1 MKLIDQRSER
11 PDQQK
16 RKFEACALTRIHVH
30 MLAQKDNPV
39 YYLDNVVV
47 DRRDPVLSKVIR
59 ATERRRSATPAGVM
73 TTLASPT
80 QGETAGLS
88 LWEVEMTGGRSGP
101 LHVFDTEQI
110 WTVLEGELSV
120 DIAGEAQTLGTG
132 DTVVIPAELERKV
145 AAKTDVRLIVC
156 GHAGAIARVP
166 GEPEPRGTPAW
177 IG

>member
-1 MKLIDQRSER
+1 
-11 PDQQK
+11 
-16 RKFEACALTRIHVH
+16 
-30 MLAQKDNPV
+30 
-39 YYLDNVVV
+39 
-47 DRRDPVLSKVIR
+47 
-59 ATERRRSATPAGVM
+59 M

-88 LWEVEMTGGRSGP
+88 LWEVEMAEGGSGP

-120 DIAGEAQTLGTG
+120 DIAGEAQMLGAG

-145 AAKTDVRLIVC
+145 AAKTDVRLVVC
-156 GHAGAIARVP
+156 GHGGAIARVP
-166 GEPEPRGTPAW
+166 GEPAPRGTPAW

>member
-1 MKLIDQRSER
+1 
-11 PDQQK
+11 
-16 RKFEACALTRIHVH
+16 
-30 MLAQKDNPV
+30 V

-47 DRRDPVLSKVIR
+47 DRKDFPMPYVVR
-59 ATERRRSATPAGVM
+59 ATERRRSSTPAGVM

-80 QGETAGLS
+80 QGETTDLS
-88 LWEVEMTGGRSGP
+88 LWEVEMAEGGCGP

-120 DIAGEAQTLGTG
+120 DIAGESQALRTG

-145 AAKTDVRLIVC
+145 AATTDARLIVC
-156 GHAGAIARVP
+156 GHGDAIARVP
-166 GEPEPRGTPAW
+166 GELEPRGTPAW

>member
-1 MKLIDQRSER
+1 MD
-11 PDQQK
+11 P
-16 RKFEACALTRIHVH
+16 ALS
-30 MLAQKDNPV
+30 N
-39 YYLDNVVV
+39 
-47 DRRDPVLSKVIR
+47 VIR

-88 LWEVEMTGGRSGP
+88 LWQVEMAEGGSGP

-120 DIAGEAQTLGTG
+120 QIAGEVQALGAG

-145 AAKTDVRLIVC
+145 AARTDARLIVC

-166 GEPEPRGTPAW
+166 GEPAPRGTPAW

>member
-1 MKLIDQRSER
+1 M
-11 PDQQK
+11 
-16 RKFEACALTRIHVH
+16 
-30 MLAQKDNPV
+30 
-39 YYLDNVVV
+39 
-47 DRRDPVLSKVIR
+47 
-59 ATERRRSATPAGVM
+59 TE
-73 TTLASPT
+73 
-80 QGETAGLS
+80 
-88 LWEVEMTGGRSGP
+88 GGSGP

-156 GHAGAIARVP
+156 GHGGAIARVP
-166 GEPEPRGTPAW
+166 GEPGPRGTPAW

>member
-1 MKLIDQRSER
+1 
-11 PDQQK
+11 
-16 RKFEACALTRIHVH
+16 
-30 MLAQKDNPV
+30 
-39 YYLDNVVV
+39 
-47 DRRDPVLSKVIR
+47 LSFVIR
-59 ATERRRSATPAGVM
+59 ATERRRSVTPAGVM

-88 LWEVEMTGGRSGP
+88 LWEVEMTAGGSGP

-110 WTVLEGELSV
+110 WTVLEGKLSV
-120 DIAGEAQTLGTG
+120 DIGGQAQTLGAD
-132 DTVVIPAELERKV
+132 DTVVIPAKLERKI

-156 GHAGAIARVP
+156 GHGDAIARVP